1 MDIYNSLII
10 IEHTSYLNV
19 FYEKN
24 LKKQDEWVKGQK
36 RKQENLSDA

>member
-24 LKKQDEWVKGQK
+24 KKNKMNE
-36 RKQENLSDA
+36 